1 MATATTDATTDSVSK
16 LASDFRLAVTRLS
29 RRLRRE
35 RAVGALT
42 PSQFS
47 ALTTLDS
54 HGPMSPST
62 LAEHERV
69 QPPSMTR
76 ILGHLEE
83 SGLVSRNADTTDK
96 RQHIVAL
103 TEAGN
108 ATVADERRRKDA
120 WLAQR
125 LAELSD
131 EDRAAISSV
140 LPIIER
146 LVGG

>member
-1 MATATTDATTDSVSK
+1 MPTVTSASVSS
-16 LASDFRLAVTRLS
+16 LASDFRVAVTRLS

-35 RAVGALT
+35 RAVGMLT

-47 ALTTLDS
+47 ALTTLDAQ
-54 HGPMSPST
+54 GALTPSA

-83 SGLVSRNADTTDK
+83 FGLVSRRADASDK
-96 RQHIVAL
+96 RQYFVTL

-108 ATVADERRRKDA
+108 ATVDEERRRKDA

-125 LAELSD
+125 LNELSP
-131 EDRAAISSV
+131 EDRAAIVAV
-140 LPIIER
+140 LPVIER

>member
-1 MATATTDATTDSVSK
+1 MPTAATASVST

-47 ALTTLDS
+47 VLTTLDA
-54 HGPMSPST
+54 HGPMTPST

-76 ILGHLEE
+76 ILGHLEQ
-83 SGLVSRNADTTDK
+83 SRLVSRSADTTDK
-96 RQHIVAL
+96 RQYIVAL

-131 EDRAAISSV
+131 EDRAAIAAV
-140 LPIIER
+140 LPVIGR

>member
-1 MATATTDATTDSVSK
+1 MPSATSVSVST

-35 RAVGALT
+35 RAVGAVT
-42 PSQFS
+42 TGQFS
-47 ALTTLDS
+47 VLTTLDV
-54 HGPMSPST
+54 HGPLTPSV

-76 ILGHLEE
+76 ILSHLEE
-83 SGLVSRNADTTDK
+83 LGLVARQANASDK
-96 RQHIVAL
+96 RQYFVTL

-108 ATVADERRRKDA
+108 AAVVDERRRKDA

-125 LAELSD
+125 LNELSAD
-131 EDRAAISSV
+131 DRAAIAAV
-140 LPIIER
+140 LPVIDR
-146 LVGG
+146 LIGG

>member
-1 MATATTDATTDSVSK
+1 MPTAADLSLSS

-35 RAVGALT
+35 REVGALT

-47 ALTTLDS
+47 VLTTLDV
-54 HGPMSPST
+54 HGPLTPSA

-83 SGLVSRNADTTDK
+83 SGLVARSDDPSDK
-96 RQHIVAL
+96 RQHIVNL
-103 TEAGN
+103 TDLGN
-108 ATVADERRRKDA
+108 ATVVEERRRKDV
-120 WLAQR
+120 WLSQR
-125 LAELSD
+125 LAELND
-131 EDRAAISSV
+131 ADRAAVAAV
-140 LPIIER
+140 LPVIDR
-146 LVGG
+146 LIGG

>member
-1 MATATTDATTDSVSK
+1 MPTATSARVST

-35 RAVGALT
+35 REVGTLT

-47 ALTTLDS
+47 VLTTLDV
-54 HGPMSPST
+54 HGPLTPSA

-76 ILGHLEE
+76 VLGHLEE
-83 SGLVSRNADTTDK
+83 FGLISRRADPSDK
-96 RQHIVAL
+96 RQQIVTL
-103 TEAGN
+103 TDAGN
-108 ATVADERRRKDA
+108 ETVAEERRRKDA

-125 LAELSD
+125 LAELSE
-131 EDRAAISSV
+131 EDRAAIADV
-140 LPIIER
+140 LPVIER
-146 LVGG
+146 LIGG